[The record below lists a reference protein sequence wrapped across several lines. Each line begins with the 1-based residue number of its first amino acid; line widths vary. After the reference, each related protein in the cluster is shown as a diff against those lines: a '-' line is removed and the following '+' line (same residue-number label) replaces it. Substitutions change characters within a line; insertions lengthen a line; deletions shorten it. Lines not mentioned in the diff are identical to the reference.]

1 MLRAVW
7 TYSWCYWDSVLKQQP
22 AFGLCPQGSYLQFIS
37 DFHIDD
43 HWFLINV
50 VVCCI
55 FLSPFFS
62 SFDSCF
68 TFSLCNS
75 GKPFVNFYLFFLFLS
90 LSFSFKISLFFSRYL
105 FCFSAFESFLSQ
117 AGFLPILLACNTI
130 SLTQTHFLFTCST
143 CSRSLCCT
151 MLTFTR
157 K

>member
-1 MLRAVW
+1 MSSNSSPLLGSARREATCSSFQTSILTTIGSSSMLLFA
-7 TYSWCYWDSVLKQQP
+7 
-22 AFGLCPQGSYLQFIS
+22 AFFCLL
-37 DFHIDD
+37 
-43 HWFLINV
+43 
-50 VVCCI
+50 
-55 FLSPFFS
+55 FFS

-105 FCFSAFESFLSQ
+105 FCFSAFESFFSQ